1 MRIPSVFYHNYRE
14 SRLLLAHS
22 SRQSGF
28 TLIEVMIV
36 MTIIGILAI
45 IGVVSYQTKVRKT
58 NLMTIY
64 QEINKF
70 RLPYQTLRLSYQ
82 TLIGGGTG
90 VTNFSPS
97 GLNMSES
104 SKYCIFS
111 VIAPMTDRNT
121 VNAVVC
127 DIQNLSYLDD
137 QSLSLTFNVNTNWDC
152 IASSGINK
160 AYLPKACR

>member
-1 MRIPSVFYHNYRE
+1 MRTPSVFYHNYRE

-28 TLIEVMIV
+28 TLIEMMIV
-36 MTIIGILAI
+36 MTIIGILAA
-45 IGVVSYQTKVRKT
+45 IGVVSYQTQVRKT

-70 RLPYQTLRLSYQ
+70 RLPYQTL
-82 TLIGGGTG
+82 IGDGTG

-104 SKYCIFS
+104 SKYCIFT
-111 VIAPMTDRNT
+111 VTAPMTDRNT

-137 QSLSLTFNVNTNWDC
+137 QSLSLTFNKNSNWHC
-152 IASSGINK
+152 TASSEINK
-160 AYLPKACR
+160 AYLPQDCR

>member
-1 MRIPSVFYHNYRE
+1 MRTPSVFYHNYRE
-14 SRLLLAHS
+14 SRLLLVHS

-28 TLIEVMIV
+28 TLIEMMIV
-36 MTIIGILAI
+36 MTIIGILAA
-45 IGVVSYQTKVRKT
+45 IGVVSYQTQVRKT

-70 RLPYQTLRLSYQ
+70 RLPYQTL
-82 TLIGGGTG
+82 IGDGAG

-111 VIAPMTDRNT
+111 VTAPMTDRNT

-137 QSLSLTFNVNTNWDC
+137 QSLSLTFNVNSSWDC